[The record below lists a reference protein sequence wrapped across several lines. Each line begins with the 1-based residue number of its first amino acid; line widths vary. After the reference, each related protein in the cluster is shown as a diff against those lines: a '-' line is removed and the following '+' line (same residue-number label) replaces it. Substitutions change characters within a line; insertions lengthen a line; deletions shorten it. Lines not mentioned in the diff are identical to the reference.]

1 MPEDFRTYDLRH
13 TCASLMIAAGA
24 HPRALMERLGHKDIK
39 TTLNVY
45 GHLLPELQEELSD
58 RLDTIYRKGA
68 ARRPAASVHELV
80 ADARSPRASAGRL
93 GERRFGALFS
103 FQRRGPVTRK
113 RHGATRVRHRIR
125 VI

>member
-58 RLDTIYRKGA
+58 RLDTIYRK
-68 ARRPAASVHELV
+68 RSRP
-80 ADARSPRASAGRL
+80 PAGRL
-93 GERRFGALFS
+93 SSRAQSLI
-103 FQRRGPVTRK
+103 TRSPP
-113 RHGATRVRHRIR
+113 RISWPTR
-125 VI
+125 